1 MFWFALHQMLK
12 LCMPAIW
19 SADEDVAPA
28 IIIEF
33 DGVFAGVVIEAW
45 MIIDL
50 GFLALID
57 CIPMAEH

>member
-1 MFWFALHQMLK
+1 MLK

-57 CIPMAEH
+57 CIPMAEQRA